1 MLGFLF
7 TSPFITYLI
16 ITMFKDE
23 ITIDDIIEFII
34 KHCDDIELMDKI
46 NKTSFPFTTKYLNS
60 NKWKATTPST
70 TITYPPYGG
79 STFTLCNGE
88 EVLSPKE

>member
-1 MLGFLF
+1 
-7 TSPFITYLI
+7 
-16 ITMFKDE
+16 MFKEVKE

-34 KHCDDIELMDKI
+34 KNCDDTELMDKI

-70 TITYPPYGG
+70 TITYPPYG
-79 STFTLCNGE
+79 SNTFTYCSSDE
-88 EVLSPKE
+88 ALSPNEE